1 VSPAASDGPRLWIVA
16 GPNGSGKTST
26 YDNADIEDFGR
37 SVWIINPDALAKRIR
52 DIEGLESVPA
62 NVEAVQRIERWLYSS
77 IDAHQT
83 VGVET
88 VLSTPKYRALVL
100 AAKKRKFTVRL
111 IYVLLN
117 SAQLNIERVR
127 LLVAKGGHDVP
138 TDKIVQRRA
147 RSLEQLPWFLRE
159 SDEAW
164 LFDNSGASPR
174 LIGSKTEG
182 QISLK
187 SNALPEVRDAARLA
201 AIE

>member
-1 VSPAASDGPRLWIVA
+1 VSPTANDPQLWIVA
-16 GPNGSGKTST
+16 GPNGSGKTSI

-52 DIEGLESVPA
+52 DIERMDPVPA

-77 IDAHQT
+77 IDAHQA

-100 AAKKRKFTVRL
+100 AAKKRRFAVRL

-127 LLVAKGGHDVP
+127 LRVAKGGHDVP
-138 TDKIVQRRA
+138 TDKIVERRA
-147 RSLEQLPWFLRE
+147 RSLAQLPWFLRQ
-159 SDEAW
+159 SDDAW
-164 LFDNSGASPR
+164 LFDNSGESPQ
-174 LIGSKTEG
+174 LIGSKTKG
-182 QISLK
+182 KISLRT
-187 SNALPEVRDAARLA
+187 NALPEIRKAVGLA
-201 AIE
+201 ASE